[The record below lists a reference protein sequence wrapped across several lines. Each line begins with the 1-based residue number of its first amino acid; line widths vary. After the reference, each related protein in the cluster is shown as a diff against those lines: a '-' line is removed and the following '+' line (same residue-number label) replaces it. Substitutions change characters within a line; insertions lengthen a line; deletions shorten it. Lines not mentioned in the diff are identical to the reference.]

1 MTSSRPIDLTLDN
14 TDAHLTQ
21 RSTGGYEVDS
31 PKETKEESDDD
42 SCSICLHRVE
52 DRTVIPNCS
61 HEFCFEC
68 LLVWIG
74 QSRRCPLCN
83 QAAGEYV
90 IHNIR
95 SRYDYQKHFLAPLK
109 SASPTRRTEQ
119 QAALRNVRERAARRR
134 RERRGNGP
142 HDGMDEADRLERS
155 IQKRKWIYE
164 HDLYAKHV
172 GSNKYTKYR
181 PYPTP
186 FLTNLI
192 ISLMKSID
200 IRSESAV
207 KLLAEFLDMDGGK
220 SVNAEHFAHEVYC
233 YIRSPYKDLFVYDTI
248 VQYDTPA
255 GIQPPSEITRRRRW
269 DHRDDSRSPSPQ
281 ASGSQGR
288 YSREWASR
296 GGEPEANHMID
307 PLPRSK
313 RNAPQAD
320 SRRQPEYVASS
331 SRLTLDNAALSTGQ
345 VAGSSLP
352 STRPQS
358 LTASPT
364 PRYVTNSESHTHGVV
379 QHHGDRKGKE
389 RDQSSPGIPT
399 MPQGE
404 PSVDREVNKSTGT
417 SRPRI
422 RKDLKSSIL
431 SHLALT
437 TGESTK
443 EGSSPMNLDGSM
455 IVD

>member
-1 MTSSRPIDLTLDN
+1 
-14 TDAHLTQ
+14 
-21 RSTGGYEVDS
+21 
-31 PKETKEESDDD
+31 
-42 SCSICLHRVE
+42 
-52 DRTVIPNCS
+52 
-61 HEFCFEC
+61 
-68 LLVWIG
+68 
-74 QSRRCPLCN
+74 
-83 QAAGEYV
+83 
-90 IHNIR
+90 
-95 SRYDYQKHFLAPLK
+95 
-109 SASPTRRTEQ
+109 
-119 QAALRNVRERAARRR
+119 
-134 RERRGNGP
+134 
-142 HDGMDEADRLERS
+142 
-155 IQKRKWIYE
+155 
-164 HDLYAKHV
+164 
-172 GSNKYTKYR
+172 
-181 PYPTP
+181 
-186 FLTNLI
+186 
-192 ISLMKSID
+192 
-200 IRSESAV
+200 
-207 KLLAEFLDMDGGK
+207 MDGGK
-220 SVNAEHFAHEVYC
+220 SFNAEHFAHGQLPHFSCASWLVADSILPFRGILLHPIALQRPIC
-233 YIRSPYKDLFVYDTI
+233 LRHHRSGKPLHIALNAHLLTSL
-248 VQYDTPA
+248 QYDTPA

-358 LTASPT
+358 LIASPT
-364 PRYVTNSESHTHGVV
+364 PRHVTNSESHTHGVV

-404 PSVDREVNKSTGT
+404 PSVDREVGHRAPSTAPNAAIDPQNRDVHEKQVNKSTGT

-437 TGESTK
+437 TGESMK
-443 EGSSPMNLDGSM
+443 EGSSPVSLNESM